1 MANLFQKPIT
11 SAIST
16 RQESATFYQL
26 SLSSVTY
33 TLCDRTD
40 TSSAEA
46 NYFVSLNLPYTESAF
61 GSGSTLALSNPEL
74 LQLNVDNI
82 VIIPIPREYYSELID
97 GRSITFTVPQLSGLT
112 AISAKTVVSST
123 YSAPLQKRQSDPV
136 LGSNLCFLFCDEIN
150 LPYTGTTNDGS
161 DISRVNNTTWDV
173 TPYTNRPAALQ
184 YSDIVFGNQVNQDF
198 NSDGRPASAIT
209 FAYSVSNQ
217 YPTNYNNNNWNSPLG
232 YNYDIPVGF
241 VALDKGII
249 VLTHPAIVNNIPWDQ
264 GYELYTN
271 AANVGAGTTD
281 IYFNDANNSSVD
293 YYDTN
298 ISYRN
303 SYVCLAL
310 PAEFY
315 FTNNPSWNLQ
325 ANVNE
330 LVNGTNNFDPTYVTQ
345 VGLYNLNGEMI
356 AVAKLSEPVEKNYT
370 NLITFNLDI
379 NI

>member
-1 MANLFQKPIT
+1 MANTFQKPIT

-33 TLCDRTD
+33 TFCDRTN
-40 TSSAEA
+40 SSSPEA
-46 NYFVSLNLPYTESAF
+46 NYFLSLNLPYTESAF
-61 GSGSTLALSNPEL
+61 DSGSTLSLSNPEL

-82 VIIPIPREYYSELID
+82 IIIPIPREYYSELID
-97 GRSITFTVPQLSGLT
+97 GRSITFKVPQQEVYGVSF
-112 AISAKTVVSST
+112 SSKTVVSST
-123 YSAPLQKRQSDPV
+123 YSEPLQKRQNDPV

-150 LPYTGTTNDGS
+150 LPYSGTAGAGALYDYST
-161 DISRVNNTTWDV
+161 RTTWDV
-173 TPYTNRPAALQ
+173 TPYTNRPAAVQ
-184 YSDIVFGNQVNQDF
+184 YSDVVIDSQNINTDTRIDT
-198 NSDGRPASAIT
+198 SIK
-209 FAYSVSNQ
+209 FAYPVTNQ
-217 YPTNYNNNNWNSPLG
+217 YPLGSNWVNPNG

-249 VLTHPAIVNNIPWDQ
+249 VLTHPDIVNNIPWNQ

-271 AANVGAGTTD
+271 TANSAAYTKN

>member
-11 SAIST
+11 SAINT

-61 GSGSTLALSNPEL
+61 DSGSTLALSNPEL

-123 YSAPLQKRQSDPV
+123 YSEPLQKRQNDPV

-150 LPYTGTTNDGS
+150 LPYTGTAGANASYDYST
-161 DISRVNNTTWDV
+161 RTTWDV
-173 TPYTNRPAALQ
+173 TPYTNRPAAVQ
-184 YSDIVFGNQVNQDF
+184 YSDISVDSQNWF
-198 NSDGRPASAIT
+198 SDGRPDTSIN
-209 FAYSVSNQ
+209 FAYPVPGS
-217 YPTNYNNNNWNSPLG
+217 YPLSYNNNNWNNSNG
-232 YNYDIPVGF
+232 YLYDIPVGF

-249 VLTHPAIVNNIPWDQ
+249 VLTHPSIVNNIPWSQ

-281 IYFNDANNSSVD
+281 IYFNDANKSSVD

-325 ANVNE
+325 NNVNE

>member
-11 SAIST
+11 SAINT

-26 SLSSVTY
+26 NFSSVTY
-33 TLCDRTD
+33 TLCDRTNS
-40 TSSAEA
+40 TSAEA
-46 NYFVSLNLPYTESAF
+46 NYFISLNLPYVESAF

-74 LQLNVDNI
+74 LQINVDNI

-97 GRSITFTVPQLSGLT
+97 GRSITFTVPQVDGVGT
-112 AISAKTVVSST
+112 SAKTVVSST
-123 YSAPLQKRQSDPV
+123 YSEPLQKRQNDPV

-150 LPYTGTTNDGS
+150 LPYTGTAGS
-161 DISRVNNTTWDV
+161 NQSYDYSTRTTWDV
-173 TPYTNRPAALQ
+173 TPYTNRPAAVQ
-184 YSDIVFGNQVNQDF
+184 YSDISVDSQNWFT
-198 NSDGRPASAIT
+198 DGRPDTSIN
-209 FAYSVSNQ
+209 FAYPVPGS
-217 YPTNYNNNNWNSPLG
+217 YPLSYNNNNWNNTSG
-232 YNYDIPVGF
+232 YLYDIPVGF

-249 VLTHPAIVNNIPWDQ
+249 VLTHPSIVSNIPWDQ

-271 AANVGAGTTD
+271 TLNTGAATTD
-281 IYFNDANNSSVD
+281 IYFDDPSKSSVD

-325 ANVNE
+325 NNVNE